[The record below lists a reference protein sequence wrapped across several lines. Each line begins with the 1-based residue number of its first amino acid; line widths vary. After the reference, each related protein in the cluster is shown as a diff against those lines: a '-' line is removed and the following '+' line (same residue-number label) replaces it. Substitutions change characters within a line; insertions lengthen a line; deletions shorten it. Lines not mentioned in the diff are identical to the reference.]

1 MNEGEKTH
9 EGGME
14 RRDVLKTLG
23 AAVAGMAAGAMSP
36 TPAEAQKESGT
47 QARNPYGSPPGSGI
61 SIPPSY
67 RPTPS
72 VKNRN
77 SYFPQSE
84 PLGPDE
90 MRIIFMGSNPWPP
103 RLSQAGT
110 CIMVELG
117 TGKRF
122 FFDMGSGALR
132 NVIANQVPIPEIN
145 DIFITHL
152 HVDHYADLPYLH
164 AFSAFAGRWKPL
176 RVYGPSGRTRE
187 LGTKAMVEHMLK
199 MSAWHIRSFSCLPV
213 GDGYEVDV
221 TEFDYRKD
229 GGVCYDKDGVKVT
242 HWRRSHTMDGASA
255 YRLDWKG
262 LSFVWTGDGKPD
274 KLTAKYAKGADVFVT
289 ELAVDNPALW
299 SLKQGAPIEVGAFTI
314 DSAHTPHYGL
324 GYLAREVNPRLALAT
339 HVSYDK
345 ELIGE
350 MMAGVRLHWKGM
362 FAFGI
367 DHTVI
372 NVTRDAFWIREAAIP
387 ETANATRPNPKW
399 MIDNIFDGKPPK
411 ELPKPKYLVADNQE
425 QSIRDLE
432 IQPETFTPTDQLRK
446 WVREWPKDINPAQMF
461 GGGPPPAKK

>member
-1 MNEGEKTH
+1 MD
-9 EGGME
+9 
-14 RRDVLKTLG
+14 RRDFLKNTGLAAAGTVTG
-23 AAVAGMAAGAMSP
+23 AAQAT
-36 TPAEAQKESGT
+36 TP
-47 QARNPYGSPPGSGI
+47 QAPADGENPYGSPPGSGL
-61 SIPPSY
+61 SMPPYY

-77 SYFPQSE
+77 NYFPQSE
-84 PLGPDE
+84 PLGADE
-90 MRIIFMGSNPWPP
+90 MRITFMGSNPWPP
-103 RLSQAGT
+103 RQSQAGT

-117 TGKRF
+117 NGKRF

-132 NVIANQVPIPEIN
+132 NVIGNQVPPQEIN

-164 AFSAFAGRWKPL
+164 AFTPFVGRWKPL
-176 RVYGPSGRTRE
+176 RVYGPSGRTPE
-187 LGTKAMVEHMLK
+187 LGTKAMIDHMLK
-199 MSAWHIRSFSCLPV
+199 MSAWHIRSFSMLPV

-221 TEFDYRKD
+221 TEFDYKDD
-229 GGVCYDKDGVKVT
+229 GGVIYDKDGVKVT

-255 YRLDWKG
+255 YRLDWNG

-274 KLTAKYAKGADVFVT
+274 RLTTKYAKGADVFVT
-289 ELAVDNPALW
+289 ELVVDNPALW

-324 GYLAREVNPRLALAT
+324 GYEAKEINPRLAVAT
-339 HVSYDK
+339 HVSYDR

-372 NVTRDAFWIREAAIP
+372 NVTKDALWIREAVLP
-387 ETANATRPNPKW
+387 ETANTVRPDPKW
-399 MIDNIFDGKPPK
+399 MIDNMFDGKLPAT
-411 ELPKPKYLVADNQE
+411 LPKPKYRVADVQE

-432 IQPETFTPTDQLRK
+432 IDPARYTPKDQMRP
-446 WVREWPKDINPAQMF
+446 WVREWPQDISPAQMF
-461 GGGPPPAKK
+461 GGAKPPAQK